1 MTKCDI
7 AYHISVWS
15 HTIIPK
21 SRMTTFFAK
30 ANDLDAGGSVS
41 GHDLRMARCEE
52 CLVSKQI
59 KMRGVYVLV
68 QEEWLASP

>member
-1 MTKCDI
+1 
-7 AYHISVWS
+7 
-15 HTIIPK
+15 
-21 SRMTTFFAK
+21 MTTFFAK
-30 ANDLDAGGSVS
+30 ASDLDAGGSVS

-68 QEEWLASP
+68 QEE

>member
-30 ANDLDAGGSVS
+30 ASDLDAGGSVS

-59 KMRGVYVLV
+59 KMRGEINMVYVLV
-68 QEEWLASP
+68 QEE